1 MEQRLD
7 ATYLRQGPVDRAAVA
22 ALVAVGVGVG
32 VFLAAWGI
40 SFLWRYTPPEIAVR
54 VSNPEVRVVQDTPL
68 AIKQD
73 KPFTLAQPEPLRIER
88 GRVTVNGEQ
97 SPGPTDDRLVSN
109 PQTAAGDV
117 IRREVTVFS
126 QVQHGAGTVVT
137 GWNYK
142 DGSGGRPVA
151 QFCYYTARNPDQS
164 SKRIELAI
172 DGVRHPQ
179 SGMGLVPD
187 PEAALSKCQ
196 WWHWDERLQTGR
208 T

>member
-7 ATYLRQGPVDRAAVA
+7 ATYLRPGPVDRAAAA
-22 ALVAVGVGVG
+22 ALVAAGLGVG

-40 SFLWRYTPPEIAVR
+40 SFLWRYAPPEIAVR
-54 VSNPEVRVVQDTPL
+54 VSNREVRVVQDRPL
-68 AIKQD
+68 TIKQD
-73 KPFTLAQPEPLRIER
+73 KPFTLAQPEPLRIEE
-88 GRVTVNGEQ
+88 GRVTVKAEP
-97 SPGPTDDRLVSN
+97 PGPTDERPVSN
-109 PQTAAGDV
+109 PQTAGGDV

-151 QFCYYTARNPDQS
+151 QFCYYSAPNLDQS

-196 WWHWDERLQTGR
+196 WWRWDGRPQTGR